1 MHFISPPYLLY
12 HRFTAGALCFY
23 NKRNKIKLTGKYW
36 KLGDYVITNSILH
49 EEYDNFKQNIKYY
62 RKKLNL
68 TQEDLAEKADLSI
81 SYIKQIESNKEFKNV
96 SFTVILKLS
105 KALNVSVD
113 KLFVIKVKNS

>member
-1 MHFISPPYLLY
+1 M
-12 HRFTAGALCFY
+12 
-23 NKRNKIKLTGKYW
+23 
-36 KLGDYVITNSILH
+36 ITNSILH

-105 KALNVSVD
+105 KALDVSVD